1 MSAVKKGQNLL
12 PHSLIQNLLK
22 QETPVPLNLRVTLQ
36 QGSAQGPELESD
48 SEDDK
53 NVEASG
59 LLGEATGV
67 SRTSRLT
74 SRIRVLTRP
83 LTLLV
88 HVCVAVDMALLFLFP
103 LVYLDANAKD

>member
-12 PHSLIQNLLK
+12 PHSLIQNVLT

-67 SRTSRLT
+67 STSRLT

-88 HVCVAVDMALLFLFP
+88 HVCVAVDMVLLFLFP